1 MGHIFVYSIE
11 SSLLLA
17 AMYLAYK
24 WALASE
30 RQHTFNRL
38 VLWSIYAMA
47 LGLPLWGAL
56 RPAPPTDVTG
66 VTVTVEAAGFAPM
79 LTVVDEPATTSWLTL
94 VMQIILWIYLA
105 GAVVVMARTVM
116 VAVRLAM
123 IVRRGERQMIDGR
136 KVVLIDDDGIA
147 PFSVM
152 RTIVMSRRDF
162 AEAGDMIFEHERNH
176 VRLNHW
182 ADLLMAQL
190 VAIFQWYNPAA
201 WLMRE
206 ELKAVHEYQADAG
219 VMASGIN
226 VKQYQ
231 MLLIKKAVGARFP
244 SLANSLNHSKL
255 KKRITMMYNSRDSRS
270 RRLRALVLAPALGGA
285 LFVTNLPAVA
295 DVLDSASDAELVIAD
310 GKVSQNPAYEQ
321 PSPSIVQVVE
331 PVEMAEPVQNDAVAE
346 QNDDAAMQ
354 SVEMTAES
362 APKEETPKTEEV
374 RGDVDKSEEM
384 VFSVVEKAPEFPG
397 GMSALMKFIAF
408 NVRYPEQA
416 HADSI
421 QGRVVMQFVVGKDG
435 KVRSPR
441 VVRGVCE
448 SLDEEAI
455 RVVNMLPDFIP
466 GEVKGKP
473 VAVEFTLPIM
483 FKLTHKEDSKKKSEV
498 SLKELKEQ
506 GVSFFVDGKQV
517 DSIENIDPKTIKSID
532 VVNNN
537 PDYPKGAVYVTLL

>member
-30 RQHTFNRL
+30 RQHAFNRL
-38 VLWSIYAMA
+38 VLWSIYVMA
-47 LGLPLWGAL
+47 LGLPLWRAL

-66 VTVTVEAAGFAPM
+66 VTVTVEAADFAPV
-79 LTVVDEPATTSWLTL
+79 LTVADEPALNL
-94 VMQIILWIYLA
+94 AMQIILWIYLV
-105 GAVVVMARTVM
+105 GVLVVTARTLM
-116 VAVRLAM
+116 VVVRLAM
-123 IVRRGERQMIDGR
+123 IVRLGERCVIAGCR
-136 KVVLIDDDGIA
+136 VVLIDDDGIA

-152 RTIVMSRRDF
+152 RTIVMSRCDF

-182 ADLLMAQL
+182 VDLLMAQL
-190 VAIFQWYNPAA
+190 VAILQWYNPAA

-295 DVLDSASDAELVIAD
+295 DLLDSASDAELVIAD

-321 PSPSIVQVVE
+321 PSSRLRVWQNRMKMAE
-331 PVEMAEPVQNDAVAE
+331 AAEMAEPVQNDAVAA
-346 QNDDAAMQ
+346 QNDEAAMQ

-362 APKEETPKTEEV
+362 APKEETPKSEEV
-374 RGDVDKSEEM
+374 RGDVDPSEEM

-397 GMSALMKFIAF
+397 GISALMKFISY
-408 NVRYPEQA
+408 NIEYPKQA
-416 HADSI
+416 ESDSI
-421 QGRVVMQFVVGKDG
+421 QGRVVLQFVVGKDG

-441 VVRGVCE
+441 VVSGVCE

-483 FKLTHKEDSKKKSEV
+483 FKLTHKESFAVDKVYSSQSK
-498 SLKELKEQ
+498 
-506 GVSFFVDGKQV
+506 
-517 DSIENIDPKTIKSID
+517 
-532 VVNNN
+532 
-537 PDYPKGAVYVTLL
+537 